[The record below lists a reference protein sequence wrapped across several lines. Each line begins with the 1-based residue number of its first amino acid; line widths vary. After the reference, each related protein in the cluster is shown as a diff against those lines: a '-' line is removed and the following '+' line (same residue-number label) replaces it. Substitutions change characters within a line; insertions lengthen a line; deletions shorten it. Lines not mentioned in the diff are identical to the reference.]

1 MRKLYSLFAIFA
13 MFLSFASCED
23 QPAPGPDVPSEG
35 IQPEIS
41 IVEKAVEP
49 NSFTFEV
56 TTNVAGELGYCIV
69 RSGYEA
75 PSVDEWFSANTVSVE
90 DKLEITVNDL
100 SDNSEYT
107 LYAILRAGA
116 AGFSNP
122 VTHQFTTP
130 DDGQQSPIDVINVT
144 YSSITFAIAV
154 PGKYLFQCID
164 KAYIE
169 AVGQTPESYISTP
182 GIGIPSSGEQTID
195 WVDGGVFSTYDMRVR
210 EDSDYYIIVAITD
223 SSYNIVGDIFVESL
237 HTPKRPES
245 QAALQIELSDITS
258 TSVNIKST
266 PDSTIEEYYILVRD
280 KAWSDEIADNP
291 AYGESMLAVLVK
303 YPSAGSWH
311 LSEANE
317 SVWAGLIPSTEYYCH
332 VVAIDN
338 KGAQSFERIP
348 FTTSEATLAAPQ
360 IEAAMTPDSEM
371 GHYKLNL
378 QLFSAEAASA
388 KVAFYPT
395 ADIADMRKEN
405 KSDEQIAAEH
415 GVQLNDEQIADIRSI
430 GHTLIME
437 NLYPDTEYTA
447 IISVRNGEQT
457 ETLKVTAC
465 KTLTMPIPTR
475 VESDLFTTLLGDWTV
490 SYSLVQYNGESVTI
504 SNAPVTIAQGVDAK
518 SNTDY
523 RNQNRLV
530 ITGWPFSVSASG
542 QLQEM
547 PFYAPSDLMESDSY
561 WRDYPSLAYRDYGP
575 KIFLEIAAGDVVT
588 VPSDRSNYFY
598 NWSYD
603 GTFYF
608 FGCDLGNELIAPASF
623 PVTVSADGNTLTI
636 GACYSGEEFG
646 YGVYRPSV
654 FRGSES
660 WAIATSDIVLKRVN

>member
-1 MRKLYSLFAIFA
+1 ML
-13 MFLSFASCED
+13 LSFASCED
-23 QPAPGPDVPSEG
+23 KPAPGPDVPIDE
-35 IQPEIS
+35 IKPEIS
-41 IVEKAVEP
+41 IVEKAVESD
-49 NSFTFEV
+49 SFTFEV
-56 TTNVAGELGYCIV
+56 TTNVAGELGYCVV

-75 PSVDEWFSANTVSVE
+75 PAVDEWFSANTVSVE
-90 DKLEITVNDL
+90 DKLEITVNNL
-100 SDNSEYT
+100 SDDSEYT

-122 VTHQFTTP
+122 VTLDFATP
-130 DDGQQSPIDVINVT
+130 DDGQQNPIDVINVT
-144 YSSITFAIAV
+144 YSSITFAIEV
-154 PGKYLFQCID
+154 PGNYLFQCID
-164 KAYIE
+164 KAFVE
-169 AVGQTPESYISTP
+169 AMGQTPESYISTP

-195 WVDGGVFSTYDMRVR
+195 WVDGGVFNTYDMRVR

-223 SSYNIVGDIFVESL
+223 GNYNITGDIYVESL
-237 HTPKRPES
+237 RTPKRPES

-280 KAWSDEIADNP
+280 KEWSDEIANNP
-291 AYGESMLAVLVK
+291 SYGESMLAELVK
-303 YPSAGSWH
+303 YPSAGSWC
-311 LSEANE
+311 LSGANE
-317 SVWAGLIPSTEYYCH
+317 SVWAGLTPSTEYYCH
-332 VVAIDN
+332 VVALDN

-348 FTTSEATLAAPQ
+348 FTTAVASSSAPQ

-378 QLFSAEAASA
+378 QLFSAEATSA
-388 KVAFYPT
+388 KVAFFPT
-395 ADIADMRKEN
+395 GDIVAMRTEN
-405 KSDEQIAAEH
+405 KSDEQIVAEY
-415 GVQLNDEQIADIRSI
+415 GVQLNDEQIAAIRSI

-437 NLYPDTEYTA
+437 DLFPDTEYTA
-447 IISVRNGEQT
+447 IISVRNNEQT
-457 ETLKVTAC
+457 ETIKVTAC

-475 VESDLFTTLLGDWTV
+475 VESDLFTTLLGNWTV
-490 SYSLVQYNGESVTI
+490 SYSLIQYNGNQVTI

-518 SNTDY
+518 SETDY

-530 ITGWPFSVSASG
+530 ITGWPFNVSAMG
-542 QLQEM
+542 ELEEI
-547 PFYAPSDLMESDSY
+547 PFYTPSDLMESDSY

-608 FGCDLGNELIAPASF
+608 FGCDVDNEFIAPTTF

-654 FRGSES
+654 FRGNES
-660 WAIATSDIVLKRVN
+660 WAIAASDIVLKRVN